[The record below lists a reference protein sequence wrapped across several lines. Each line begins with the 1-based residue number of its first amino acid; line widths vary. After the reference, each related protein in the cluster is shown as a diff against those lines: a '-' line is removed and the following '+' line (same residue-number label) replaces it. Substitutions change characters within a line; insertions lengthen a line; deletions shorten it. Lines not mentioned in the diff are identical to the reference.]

1 MTTDSLT
8 DRAGT
13 IRVDAARWTERED
26 GRNKGRSDSTIPT
39 TPGCA
44 LVVAAIAVLAV
55 IL

>member
-1 MTTDSLT
+1 MTENSVT
-8 DRAGT
+8 DRGK
-13 IRVDAARWTERED
+13 IRVAAARWTERQD
-26 GRNKGRSDSTIPT
+26 GRNKGRHDSTIPT